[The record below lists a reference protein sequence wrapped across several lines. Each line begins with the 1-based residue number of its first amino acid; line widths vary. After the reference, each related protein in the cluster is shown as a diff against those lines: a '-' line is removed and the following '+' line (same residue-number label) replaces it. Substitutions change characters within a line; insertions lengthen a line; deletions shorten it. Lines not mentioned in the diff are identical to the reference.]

1 MTASILDQTKPV
13 TVTLTDGDW
22 DTVRIALVLYQ
33 ANSPQFGD
41 MVDEVYRAIRR
52 QTTD

>member
-13 TVTLTDGDW
+13 TVTLTSGDW
-22 DTVRIALVLYQ
+22 DTVRVALVLYE
-33 ANSPQFGD
+33 ANSEEFAKL
-41 MVDEVYRAIRR
+41 VDDVYRAIRR

>member
-1 MTASILDQTKPV
+1 MTASILDQKKPIA
-13 TVTLTDGDW
+13 VTLADGDW

-33 ANSPQFGD
+33 AENPHFGA

>member
-22 DTVRIALVLYQ
+22 DTVRVALVLYQ
-33 ANSPQFGD
+33 ANSPEFAK
-41 MVDEVYRAIRR
+41 MVDDAYHAIRR